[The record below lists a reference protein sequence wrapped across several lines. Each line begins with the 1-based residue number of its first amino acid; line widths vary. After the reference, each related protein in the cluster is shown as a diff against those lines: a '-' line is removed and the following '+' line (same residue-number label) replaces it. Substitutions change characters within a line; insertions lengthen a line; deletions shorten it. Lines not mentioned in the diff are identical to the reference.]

1 MRRLVSWCRRVNV
14 DQHIALEKQGELD
27 LPALLRVAW
36 AHKYLV
42 ASVALAAAI
51 AAVVLALTTKPI
63 YRAEV
68 AITEVHE
75 GSMGAGGALASQ
87 IGGLASM
94 AGITLGAGSNV
105 SRTAQAVLKSRHLVE
120 EFVKRNNL
128 MPELFPNSKKAPTLW
143 LAVKRFQEGLLRI
156 SEDTRQGKTTLSI
169 DWTDPETAARW
180 ANGLVAL
187 ANELIRARALDEAN
201 RNVAYLREQI
211 NKTTVVELQRVMY
224 DLIEN
229 ETKTL
234 MLANARVEYAFTVV
248 DPAVPPE
255 LRISPQRTLMVAVG
269 GTIGLCVGVA
279 LAYLLELIKRNRRKV

>member
-1 MRRLVSWCRRVNV
+1 V
-14 DQHIALEKQGELD
+14 DQHISVEKQADLD

-36 AHKYLV
+36 KHKFLV
-42 ASVALAAAI
+42 ILVTFAAAI

-68 AITEVHE
+68 VITEVHE
-75 GSMGAGGALASQ
+75 GSMGTGGALASQ

-94 AGITLGAGSNV
+94 AGINLGAGSNA
-105 SRTAQAVLKSRHLVE
+105 SRSAQAILKSRHLVE
-120 EFVKRNNL
+120 EFVKRNSL
-128 MPELFPNSKKAPTLW
+128 LPELFRNSKKPPTLW
-143 LAVKRFQEGLLRI
+143 LAVKRFQEGILRI
-156 SEDTRQGKTTLSI
+156 SEDTRQGKTTLTV
-169 DWTDPETAARW
+169 DWTDAETAARW

-211 NKTTVVELQRVMY
+211 NRTTVVELQRVMY

-234 MLANARVEYAFTVV
+234 MLANARIEYAFTVV

-255 LRISPQRTLMVAVG
+255 LRISPQRTLMVAA
-269 GTIGLCVGVA
+269 GLILGFCLGIA
-279 LAYLLELIKRNRRKV
+279 LAFSVEVIGRRRGRSIQKVQ

>member
-1 MRRLVSWCRRVNV
+1 VNV
-14 DQHIALEKQGELD
+14 DQHIAVEKQDELD
-27 LPALLRVAW
+27 LPTLLRVAW
-36 AHKYLV
+36 NHKYLV
-42 ASVALAAAI
+42 IFVTLAAAL

-68 AITEVHE
+68 VITEVHE

-105 SRTAQAVLKSRHLVE
+105 SRSAQAVLKSRHLVE

-128 MPELFPNSKKAPTLW
+128 IPELFRNSKKPPTLW
-143 LAVKRFQEGLLRI
+143 LAVKRFQEGILRI

-169 DWTDPETAARW
+169 DWTDPATAARW
-180 ANGLVAL
+180 ANGVVAL

-201 RNVAYLREQI
+201 RNVAYLREQL
-211 NKTTVVELQRVMY
+211 NKTTVVELQKVMY

-255 LRISPQRTLMVAVG
+255 LRISPQRTLMVGVG
-269 GTIGLCVGVA
+269 GTMGLCMGVA
-279 LAYLLELIKRNRRKV
+279 LAYLLELSKRSRRKV